1 MSRTALEVLVNGTVL
16 YTVGMENWVM
26 MGASVNA
33 HRQTEEMMQHI
44 RAEYGE
50 AGKEVA
56 PGGFESMML
65 TSHVGVPDPNRVGSS
80 SGQSYD
86 HRMLKVGD
94 EVTIR
99 VVESDHPDAPN
110 PLDPK
115 GPRIVSK
122 SANG

>member
-1 MSRTALEVLVNGTVL
+1 MSRTALEVLVNGAVM

-33 HRQTEEMMQHI
+33 HRQTEEMMQQI

-50 AGKEVA
+50 QEEEFASGD
-56 PGGFESMML
+56 FESIML

-86 HRMLKVGD
+86 HQMLKVGD

-99 VVESDHPDAPN
+99 VVESDNPDAPN
-110 PLDPK
+110 PLDPR
-115 GPRIVSK
+115 GPRIVSR
-122 SANG
+122 SSED